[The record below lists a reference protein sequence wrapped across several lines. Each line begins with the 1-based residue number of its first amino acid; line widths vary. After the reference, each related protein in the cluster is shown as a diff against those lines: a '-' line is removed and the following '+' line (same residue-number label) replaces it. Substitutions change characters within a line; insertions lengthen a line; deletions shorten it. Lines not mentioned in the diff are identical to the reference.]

1 MDGIDTVGEGGGGP
15 VALGMEAVDR
25 RCWPL
30 GMEATPLG
38 SKAAAQPHRGGRW
51 WAVGAGMEAAP

>member
-15 VALGMEAVDR
+15 AALGMEAVDR

-38 SKAAAQPHRGGRW
+38 SKAAAQPRRGGRR